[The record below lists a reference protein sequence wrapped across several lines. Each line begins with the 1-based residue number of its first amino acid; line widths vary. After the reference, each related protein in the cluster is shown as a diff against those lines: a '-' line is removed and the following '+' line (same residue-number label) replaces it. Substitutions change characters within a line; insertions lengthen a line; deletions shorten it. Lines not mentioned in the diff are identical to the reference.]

1 VDFSSLTDEAHAQ
14 LMLPLRLGGLGLRSM
29 VDTAPAAFLGS
40 LAAAAPYL
48 PSPHLLVSSSHLRPG
63 ARPIS
68 SSSSS
73 RPQASTS
80 RHLPLPCHSATS
92 PCPATHYLPR
102 PVESPPQLPTSALA
116 ISSTSSP

>member
-48 PSPHLLVSSSHLRPG
+48 PSPISLFPPLSSQTWSMP
-63 ARPIS
+63 
-68 SSSSS
+68 
-73 RPQASTS
+73 
-80 RHLPLPCHSATS
+80 
-92 PCPATHYLPR
+92 YL
-102 PVESPPQLPTSALA
+102 
-116 ISSTSSP
+116 